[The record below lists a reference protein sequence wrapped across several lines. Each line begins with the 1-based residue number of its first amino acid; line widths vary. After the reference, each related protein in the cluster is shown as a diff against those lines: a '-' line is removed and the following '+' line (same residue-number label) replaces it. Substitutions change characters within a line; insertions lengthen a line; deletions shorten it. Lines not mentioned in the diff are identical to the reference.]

1 MKKIWCLVV
10 VLAVFIASDAM
21 AARVFLRDG
30 SVVQCQSFWR
40 NKDTV
45 YVKVNRDVLLEFS
58 VGEVN
63 AKKTFRAR
71 PVKKAKPVVRSEEQ
85 MDATDSAPAA
95 SPADGMAKPA
105 PLAGQAPSTSAA
117 KAPSKPGSTP
127 PPAGSTGTTT
137 ATPASKQAPASGA
150 VSAPAPATPAAQ
162 ATPVPDKVVPAQPVP
177 VPAAPI
183 PSAVAEAAGM
193 GFSLTF
199 LLVPLLLAIIIIASM
214 WKVFEKAG
222 EAGWKAI
229 IPIYNLY
236 VLVSIAGKPGWWFI
250 VILLVP
256 LIGFIFYLLVCLAL
270 AQKFNKSPLYGV
282 LLCFFGFIMFPLL
295 AFDDSIYSG

>member
-1 MKKIWCLVV
+1 MKKIWCLAVL
-10 VLAVFIASDAM
+10 LAVFIASDAM
-21 AARVFLRDG
+21 AARVFLKDG

-58 VGEVN
+58 AGEVN

-95 SPADGMAKPA
+95 SPADGMSKPA
-105 PLAGQAPSTSAA
+105 PLTGQTPSASAA
-117 KAPSKPGSTP
+117 TASSKPGSTP
-127 PPAGSTGTTT
+127 PPAGSVGTTA

-150 VSAPAPATPAAQ
+150 ASAPAPAAPAAQ
-162 ATPVPDKVVPAQPVP
+162 TTPVPDKVVPAQPVP

-270 AQKFNKSPLYGV
+270 AQKFSKSPLYGV

-295 AFDDSIYSG
+295 AFDDSTYSG